1 MAPGART
8 ARAQSNPPAGY
19 HTRMGPNETP
29 AGGGAARIDRWLFAV
44 RLFKSRSL
52 ATQAVSGGKVHVN
65 GQRVKPAHTLRPGD
79 RVTFVRGAVEF
90 ECVVVQIAA
99 RRGPAPEALRC
110 YQETEAS
117 QTCRAEFARRM
128 RLAAALAPRPEER
141 PDKHQRREL
150 RRLRGRG

>member
-1 MAPGART
+1 MSPYEAPAEGT
-8 ARAQSNPPAGY
+8 
-19 HTRMGPNETP
+19 
-29 AGGGAARIDRWLFAV
+29 GGGAARVDRWLFGV

-79 RVTFVRGAVEF
+79 RVSFVRGAMAF
-90 ECVVVQIAA
+90 ECVVADIPA

-110 YQETEAS
+110 YRETDAS
-117 QTCRAEFARRM
+117 QAHRAELAGRM
-128 RLAAALAPRPEER
+128 RLAAALAPRPQER
-141 PDKHQRREL
+141 PNKHQRREL